1 MPCPQVSALLCN
13 TNAKN
18 PLPRQGSGLMF
29 ETIKSD
35 LLAATEDQGESTE
48 AEQGGGGGLWDGFGI
63 KTDVVP

>member
-1 MPCPQVSALLCN
+1 MADRQASALQ
-13 TNAKN
+13 TKN
-18 PLPRQGSGLMF
+18 PTRRVMEKWGWNDGWFSEAG
-29 ETIKSD
+29 